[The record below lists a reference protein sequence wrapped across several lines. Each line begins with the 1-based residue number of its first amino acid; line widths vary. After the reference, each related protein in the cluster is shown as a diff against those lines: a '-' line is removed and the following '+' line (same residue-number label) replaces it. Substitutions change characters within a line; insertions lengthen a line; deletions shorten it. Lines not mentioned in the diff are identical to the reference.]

1 MISRRQVGLGLAGF
15 AATTALGGTAAYADT
30 SMSTRPAK
38 PTDVMLTGYALPTQ
52 WHPIKQ
58 LHDWPLDHTCVTA
71 STGEQ
76 WGCFGRTYAEDPSV
90 ATAVASGP
98 GDLLWTKAIAGP
110 EGYAGIDF
118 GVTGVCDQTSNRIL
132 LPAGVTVKNS
142 PGNEIAT
149 LLCGIYGL
157 KLDAFV
163 TRVKDAALAVN
174 REHPGRISE
183 EQVAAA
189 VKTLGGGLK
198 DEWDLVRA
206 NNARFIK
213 PVLGA
218 QYETIA
224 PDIDDVYLSFYYK
237 RTALVH
243 AYERG
248 NIDKKALV
256 TKVSIGFVM
265 ALNDLR
271 DVVGPANWS
280 KILPVPAQDAADY
293 VFYRERG

>member
-1 MISRRQVGLGLAGF
+1 MISRRQVGLGLASI
-15 AATTALGGTAAYADT
+15 AATTALGATAARA
-30 SMSTRPAK
+30 AK
-38 PTDVMLTGYALPTQ
+38 PSDVTFTGYALPTQ

-58 LHDWPLDHTCVTA
+58 LRSWPLDHTCVTT
-71 STGEQ
+71 STGIQ

-90 ATAVASGP
+90 ATAVATGP
-98 GDLLWTKAIAGP
+98 GDELWAKAIAGP
-110 EGYAGIDF
+110 QGYAGIDF

-132 LPAGVTVKNS
+132 LPAGLTVKNS

-163 TRVKDAALAVN
+163 TLVKDAAAAVN
-174 REHPGRISE
+174 REHPGRVTE
-183 EQVAAA
+183 EQVHAA
-189 VKTLGGGLK
+189 VTALGGGLK

-206 NNARFIK
+206 NNERLIK
-213 PVLGA
+213 PALGA
-218 QYETIA
+218 DYAAVA
-224 PDIDDVYLSFYYK
+224 PDIEQVYLSFYYK
-237 RTALVH
+237 RTALTH

-248 NIDKKALV
+248 NIDKTVLV
-256 TKVSIGFVM
+256 RKVSIGFVE

-271 DVVGPANWS
+271 DVVGAKNYA

-293 VFYRERG
+293 VFYRERA

>member
-1 MISRRQVGLGLAGF
+1 MITRRQF
-15 AATTALGGTAAYADT
+15 AIGTAGVALAT
-30 SMSTRPAK
+30 LVPAGAQAAAK
-38 PTDVMLTGYALPTQ
+38 PTDVILTGYALPTQ

-58 LHDWPLDHTCVTA
+58 LPRWPLDHTCVTA

-132 LPAGVTVKNS
+132 IPAGVTVKNS

-174 REHPGRISE
+174 RDHPGRISE
-183 EQVAAA
+183 AQVDTA
-189 VKTLGGGLK
+189 VRALGGGLK

-206 NNARFIK
+206 NNERFIK
-213 PVLGA
+213 PALGA
-218 QYETIA
+218 QYDAVA
-224 PDIDDVYLSFYYK
+224 PDIDDVYLS
-237 RTALVH
+237 
-243 AYERG
+243 
-248 NIDKKALV
+248 
-256 TKVSIGFVM
+256 SITNG
-265 ALNDLR
+265 R
-271 DVVGPANWS
+271 RWCTPTS
-280 KILPVPAQDAADY
+280 AATST
-293 VFYRERG
+293 RRRWCRRSASASSWR

>member
-1 MISRRQVGLGLAGF
+1 MISRRQVGLGLAGL
-15 AATTALGGTAAYADT
+15 AATTALGGRPARAETPI
-30 SMSTRPAK
+30 STRKAK
-38 PTDVMLTGYALPTQ
+38 PTDVTLTGYALPTQ

-58 LHDWPLDHTCVTA
+58 LHNWPLDHTCVAA

-90 ATAVASGP
+90 ATAVAQGP
-98 GDLLWTKAIAGP
+98 GDLLWTKEIAGP
-110 EGYAGIDF
+110 KGYAGIDF

-132 LPAGVTVKNS
+132 IPAGVTVKNS

-157 KLDAFV
+157 KIEAFI
-163 TRVKDAALAVN
+163 TQVKDAAAAVN
-174 REHPGRISE
+174 REHPDRITE
-183 EQVAAA
+183 EQVHEA
-189 VKTLGGGLK
+189 VTTLGGGLK
-198 DEWDLVRA
+198 DEWALVRE
-206 NNARFIK
+206 NNERLIK

-218 QYETIA
+218 QYAAIS

-248 NIDKKALV
+248 NIDKKTLV
-256 TKVSIGFVM
+256 TKVSIGFVT

-271 DVVGPANWS
+271 DVVGAANWA
-280 KILPVPAQDAADY
+280 KILPIPAQDAADY
-293 VFYRERG
+293 VFYREKA

>member
-1 MISRRQVGLGLAGF
+1 MITRRQVGFGLAGF
-15 AATTALGGTAAYADT
+15 SAMTALGATASAETVA
-30 SMSTRPAK
+30 RKAK
-38 PTDVMLTGYALPTQ
+38 PTDVIFTGYALPTQ

-58 LHDWPLDHTCVTA
+58 LHDWPLDHTCVAA

-90 ATAVASGP
+90 ATAVATGP
-98 GDLLWTKAIAGP
+98 GDLLWAKAIAGP
-110 EGYAGIDF
+110 EGYAGVDF

-132 LPAGVTVKNS
+132 IPAGLTVKNS

-149 LLCGIYGL
+149 LFCGIYGL

-163 TRVKDAALAVN
+163 ARVKDAALVVN
-174 REHPGRISE
+174 REHAGRVTE
-183 EQVAAA
+183 EQVATA
-189 VKTLGGGLK
+189 VTTLGGGLK

-213 PVLGA
+213 PALGA
-218 QYETIA
+218 QYEAVA
-224 PDIDDVYLSFYYK
+224 PDIEQVYLSFYYK
-237 RTALVH
+237 RAALVH

-248 NIDKKALV
+248 NIDKGVLV
-256 TKVSIGFVM
+256 RKVGIGFVE

-271 DVVGPANWS
+271 DVVGAKNWA
-280 KILPVPAQDAADY
+280 KIVPVPAQDAADF
-293 VFYRERG
+293 VFYRERA